1 MPPGGNRAHPKDCK
15 CGNCPKMG
23 RPKSQRPTNANV
35 ATKVLAQARSEQLW
49 GSLIELERRRLGI
62 NKDGSLS
69 EKEKGAIEGPDYQG
83 KFSIIPL
90 TNLLR
95 YLEDRAYGRPVDT
108 VNHLHDKPMDVNLT
122 VNLGE
127 GMRAA
132 MKKADERLAN
142 FRNRNK

>member
-1 MPPGGNRAHPKDCK
+1 MPRGGKRTPREGKK
-15 CGNCPKMG
+15 LG
-23 RPKSQRPTNANV
+23 RPKSTRPVDGNV
-35 ATKVLAQARSEQLW
+35 ARKIKARVKAEELWVFLIAQASKKAKETGNTADLRNA
-49 GSLIELERRRLGI
+49 LEYLDNRDLG
-62 NKDGSLS
+62 
-69 EKEKGAIEGPDYQG
+69 
-83 KFSIIPL
+83 
-90 TNLLR
+90 TC
-95 YLEDRAYGRPVDT
+95 VDT